1 MASYETN
8 TKFVKRLMEF
18 SPQGA
23 LSQVFILAAIEHYA
37 KEVAENEPI
46 EHPLINGEA
55 WKACAENILSELAA
69 KR

>member
-1 MASYETN
+1 MARKEN
-8 TKFVKRLMEF
+8 NVQFVKRLMEF

-23 LSQVFILAAIEHYA
+23 LSQVFIIAAIERYA
-37 KEVAENEPI
+37 QEVSEAPPI
-46 EHPLINGEA
+46 EHPLLNGEA